1 MTIKIGFVMDPIE
14 TVKPHK
20 DTTFAMMLEAQ
31 KRQWSIYSITQPD
44 LYIENADPRASAKI
58 ITVADTTN
66 YYHEQDQLDISLT
79 ELDIIIMR
87 KDPPFDN
94 EYLYATYILELAEK
108 KQVLVLNK
116 PQSLRDFN
124 EKIAVNWFPQC
135 CVPSMVTS
143 NPTQIKSFIK
153 KHHDI
158 ILKPLDKMGGQEIF
172 RITEQDKNT
181 NVIIESIT
189 RNASQKIM
197 IQQYI
202 PKILDGDK
210 RILIINGKP
219 VPYAYARIPASG
231 ETRANLATGGRG
243 IGVKLTER
251 DQWICQQLGDTL
263 KTKGLIFVGIDVIG
277 DYLTEIN
284 VTSPTCARELD
295 ALYDINICGDF
306 MDSIEQ
312 SLQQL
317 SVNK

>member
-79 ELDIIIMR
+79 ELDIIIMS